1 MDGDFTV
8 IYFIGPFDDAD
19 PSKWQKEPTLAGI
32 NHVFVGSVKAC
43 ANCKR
48 QAEASDLSSSTTPI
62 TPILM
67 DYIDCKPKDGQT
79 EPTGTKGL
87 ALQSMEPAHVTEF
100 LKKNLRWRVVKVRL
114 KFLFVGKGEFA
125 DTFSGTEYG

>member
-1 MDGDFTV
+1 M
-8 IYFIGPFDDAD
+8 
-19 PSKWQKEPTLAGI
+19 AGI

-67 DYIDCKPKDGQT
+67 DYIDCKPKEGKT
-79 EPTGTKGL
+79 EPTGTQGL
-87 ALQSMEPAHVTEF
+87 ALRDMEPPAVLAF
-100 LKKNLRWRVVKVRL
+100 LRKNLRWRVLRVRIKSSL
-114 KFLFVGKGEFA
+114 LHRCRL
-125 DTFSGTEYG
+125 Y